1 MHPSA
6 FVYSYTKTALKEP
19 KRFTNRRIYMQ
30 INNRLILAATVAA
43 TLFLGACSSTPVT
56 STTSTATAPVAAPAA
71 PTASANTTTPAV
83 AAPSATGMAVAPYLD
98 PKNPLAQQRS
108 VYFDYDQ
115 YVVKSDA
122 AGLIEMH
129 GKFLASNPTV
139 AIKIEGNTDE
149 QGGAEYNLALGQ
161 KRAEAV
167 RGALAVYGV
176 KASQMEAVSFG
187 KEKPK
192 ATGHDEASYSQNR
205 RADLA
210 YPTK

>member
-1 MHPSA
+1 M
-6 FVYSYTKTALKEP
+6 
-19 KRFTNRRIYMQ
+19 N

-56 STTSTATAPVAAPAA
+56 STTSTATAPTVAPAA
-71 PTASANTTTPAV
+71 PVANVNTQTPAV
-83 AAPSATGMAVAPYLD
+83 SRPSTTGMAVAPYLD
-98 PKNPLAQQRS
+98 PKNPLSQQRS

-115 YVVKSDA
+115 YVVKPDA
-122 AGLIEMH
+122 SGLIEMH
-129 GKFLASNPTV
+129 GKFLAANPTV

-161 KRAEAV
+161 KRAESV
-167 RGALAVYGV
+167 RKALAVSGV
-176 KASQMEAVSFG
+176 SASQMEAVSFG

-192 ATGHDEASYSQNR
+192 AAGHDEAAYAENR

-210 YPTK
+210 YPSK

>member
-1 MHPSA
+1 MH
-6 FVYSYTKTALKEP
+6 
-19 KRFTNRRIYMQ
+19 

-56 STTSTATAPVAAPAA
+56 STTTTPEAPVAAPAA
-71 PTASANTTTPAV
+71 PTTSANTQTPTV
-83 AAPSATGMAVAPYLD
+83 VAPSATGTAVAPYLD

-108 VYFDYDQ
+108 IYFDYDQ
-115 YVVKSDA
+115 YVVKADS

-139 AIKIEGNTDE
+139 AIRIEGNTDE

-167 RGALAVYGV
+167 LKALAVYGV

-192 ATGHDEASYSQNR
+192 ATGHDEAAYAQNR

>member
-1 MHPSA
+1 MH
-6 FVYSYTKTALKEP
+6 
-19 KRFTNRRIYMQ
+19 
-30 INNRLILAATVAA
+30 INNRLFLAATVAA
-43 TLFLGACSSTPVT
+43 TLFLGACSSTPVA
-56 STTSTATAPVAAPAA
+56 STTTTSGPAVAAPAA
-71 PTASANTTTPAV
+71 PTASSNTTTPAV
-83 AAPSATGMAVAPYLD
+83 TTPSATGMAVAPYLD

-129 GKFLASNPTV
+129 GKFLAANPSV

-167 RGALAVYGV
+167 RKALAMYGV
-176 KASQMEAVSFG
+176 GASQMEAVSFG

-192 ATGHDEASYSQNR
+192 ALGHDEAAHAQNR

-210 YPTK
+210 YPSK